1 MYEETGIVNAGKWDS
16 DCFPN
21 ISVKPKIGN
30 HRIFFMAIFLG
41 IQRQIKMKTV
51 GLNVYSDK
59 DSL

>member
-30 HRIFFMAIFLG
+30 HWIFFMGIFW